1 MISKSSTRL
10 LLTAVAAIAT
20 SVAASTYAGA
30 VSGNVRQACMS
41 DYFAYCS
48 AHAVGSP
55 SLRSC
60 MRSNGPKLSSR
71 CLDALVTAGEVS
83 KSTVSKRRSASAN

>member
-1 MISKSSTRL
+1 MIPTSPARIAL
-10 LLTAVAAIAT
+10 AVAAALA
-20 SVAASTYAGA
+20 SVAAVSSSASA

-71 CLDALVTAGEVS
+71 CLNALISAGEVS
-83 KSTVSKRRSASAN
+83 QAAVAKRRSAAAN

>member
-1 MISKSSTRL
+1 MIPTSAARL
-10 LLTAVAAIAT
+10 ASFAFAALAI
-20 SVAASTYAGA
+20 SAAGAGSAGA
-30 VSGNVRQACMS
+30 VSNNVRQSCMS

-48 AHAVGSP
+48 AHAVGSA

-71 CLDALVTAGEVS
+71 CLNALISAGEVS
-83 KSTVSKRRSASAN
+83 QATVAKRRSASAN